1 MGIAYK
7 QTQEMAEFEDPTDTE
22 RLQIAQHFMLNSPP
36 GQFKDVSVDV
46 KKLLPPDLM
55 DEALETGIAR
65 AYNTKNNKVVKS
77 PTGSSVV
84 LCTFGELDATHYM
97 DPITGSTFS
106 VDHITLETAVSSME
120 PEWDS
125 DLESRRTSLQAALSK
140 YVSNAYES
148 NSAAGVYAKD
158 SKFNLVITGE
168 KSNLRNFWSGKWSST
183 WTVECTGGS
192 TSLKGEIRIHAH
204 YFEDGNVQLQTTKP
218 VAAMQW
224 DWAFSEDNAQT
235 VVDYIST
242 KEQELHVALA
252 AMYANMDAETF
263 KSVRR
268 ILPVTKLKMDWNLNA
283 VKMHTTLSSGLK

>member
-1 MGIAYK
+1 
-7 QTQEMAEFEDPTDTE
+7 MAEFEDPTDTE

-36 GQFKDVSVDV
+36 GQFKEVAVDV
-46 KKLLPPDLM
+46 KKLLPADLM

-84 LCTFGELDATHYM
+84 LCNFGELDATHYM

-106 VDHITLETAVSSME
+106 VDHITLETVVSSME
-120 PEWDS
+120 PEWDAAM
-125 DLESRRTSLQAALSK
+125 ESRRGALQAALTK
-140 YVSNAYES
+140 YVSTAFET

-158 SKFNLVITGE
+158 NKFNLVITGE

-183 WTVECTGGS
+183 WTLESAGGCT
-192 TSLKGEIRIHAH
+192 TLKGEIKIHAH

-218 VAAMQW
+218 VAAVQW
-224 DWAFSEDNAQT
+224 NWDFAEAYAQT
-235 VVDYIST
+235 VVDHIST

-252 AMYANMDAETF
+252 TMYMNMDAETF

-268 ILPVTKLKMDWNLNA
+268 ILPVTKLKMDWNLNS
-283 VKMHTTLSSGLK
+283 VKLHSTLSSGLSK